1 MVMHKSLFVVC
12 AAISLVVMPAGAAG
26 PVNSVSIEDAKA
38 LLEQYA
44 TYSYAQSPL
53 FYELYS
59 DRAVIRAR
67 IEGFPTVNVFQGRAY
82 KQWLR
87 ELVQTKAS
95 ALDASVF
102 QDATVERRAGRLV
115 IRAKRYS
122 LNRCYWD
129 TDYRVGIEREGAQ
142 YRIVE
147 EVMTTQPQ
155 ARCDAAQARANAG
168 LTYNSALTVGVGGPT
183 MAVGGAPNVNVGVV
197 TSFQAPLAGPP
208 SLPPDMLPPPSAYSM
223 PLQPVLPAPRV
234 RPPAPMMTA
243 TMTAQEQA
251 ALALRMAQ
259 QIAASSA
266 PAGNA
271 AVQAQA
277 VGSGEQPAAARVD
290 EVRPAQV
297 AADPLR
303 VTPQ

>member
-1 MVMHKSLFVVC
+1 MAIYNSLIGACVIC
-12 AAISLVVMPAGAAG
+12 LTALPAGAAG

-38 LLEQYA
+38 WLGQYA
-44 TYSYAQSPL
+44 MYSYAQSPQ

-67 IEGFPTVNVFQGRAY
+67 IKGFPTVNVFQGRAY
-82 KQWLR
+82 KQWVR

-95 ALDASVF
+95 VLDASVF

-129 TDYRVGIEREGAQ
+129 TDYRVGIEREGTQ
-142 YRIVE
+142 FRIVE

-155 ARCDAAQARANAG
+155 ARCDAAQARANAS
-168 LTYNSALTVGVGGPT
+168 LTYNSTLTVGVGGPS
-183 MAVGGAPNVNVGVV
+183 MASAASPNVNIGSV
-197 TSFQAPLAGPP
+197 TSFHAPLVGSVPMP
-208 SLPPDMLPPPSAYSM
+208 LSVLPPPVYST
-223 PLQPVLPAPRV
+223 PLQPALPAPRGM
-234 RPPAPMMTA
+234 PPAPPAMTA
-243 TMTAQEQA
+243 SMTPQEQA

-277 VGSGEQPAAARVD
+277 VGSGEQPAAARVG
-290 EVRPAQV
+290 EVRAAQV

>member
-1 MVMHKSLFVVC
+1 MVMHKSLFGAC
-12 AAISLVVMPAGAAG
+12 AIWLVVMPAGAAG

-38 LLEQYA
+38 FLGQYA
-44 TYSYAQSPL
+44 TYSYAQSPQ

-168 LTYNSALTVGVGGPT
+168 LTYNSALTVGVAGPT
-183 MAVGGAPNVNVGVV
+183 MAAGGAPNVNVGVV

-208 SLPPDMLPPPSAYSM
+208 SLPSSAYSM

-277 VGSGEQPAAARVD
+277 VGSWVQPAAARVD